1 MKKAPPTTPKVSPVR
16 DFAAWTR
23 RVVRDAGAARGVPKA
38 WPDSGEKAKRA
49 GAEQVSAEAV
59 VMLLST
65 GNLAVLAAIR
75 QHRPS
80 SVRELAAL
88 TGRKEE
94 SLSRTLK
101 RLAQAGVIGFQDGPH
116 GTRVPMLVARR
127 VRLEIDLTGHNG
139 AVVTAR
145 TPRGASRR
153 RQSSP
158 DAG

>member
-1 MKKAPPTTPKVSPVR
+1 MKKAPPTTPKVSPIR

-23 RVVRDAGAARGVPKA
+23 RVVRDAEAARGVRKA
-38 WPDSGEKAKRA
+38 WPDRERAKRA
-49 GAEQVSAEAV
+49 GAEQVSAEAMV
-59 VMLLST
+59 KLLSA
-65 GNLAVLAAIR
+65 GNLAVLATIR
-75 QHRPS
+75 RHRPG

-88 TGRKEE
+88 TGRTEE

-145 TPRGASRR
+145 ARGASRR
-153 RQSSP
+153 RQSRP
-158 DAG
+158 GAE